1 MSPTPDDRLATYRA
15 KRSASRTPEPFGGRV
30 VAGGSVFVV
39 QKHAARSLH
48 WDLRLEL
55 DGVLLS
61 WAVPKGPSPNQA
73 DKRLAMQTED
83 HPLDY
88 AEFEGVIPKGEYG
101 AGAMIVW
108 DRGIW
113 TPVEDPREGLEKGK
127 LLFELHGHKLLG
139 RWTLVKKR
147 QSERSWLLIK
157 ERDAY
162 MDPEKSTEDYPDD
175 SIYSG
180 LTVDEFPK
188 ADEHAERIAAK
199 LEPLGAKKRALGA
212 DDVDLMLATTEDRPF
227 SRKGWIFELKYDG
240 YRLLAERAGKEAY
253 LRSRA
258 GHDLTVTF
266 PEIARAVRGLP
277 YEGVVLDGEVVV
289 PDAEGR
295 PSFQRLQKRGRILNR
310 DDALRAS
317 VELPALY
324 HAFDIVALEGF
335 DLRPLPLLA
344 RKEILREI
352 LPTVGPIRYSDH
364 IEEKGAALYAQV
376 EQMGLEGIVGK
387 QADAPYRGGRSKYW
401 IKVRTIKV
409 EDFVVVGWTE
419 PKGSRGGFG
428 ALHIARYE
436 GDDLVYAGSVGTG
449 FKDADLRDIHA
460 SLKAIEIA
468 KCACD
473 RGANAR
479 GGIPKGKAHH
489 WTKPELVIE
498 VTYKEMTEQGIV
510 RQPSFNRL
518 RPDKKP
524 SECRVEGIDDADLA
538 EVAELASGADVIE
551 GVEDTETHDGESEF
565 DAVPDDAERG
575 DPGGDDTDEDIGRR
589 SARSRKP
596 KNAPEK
602 SDARGRP
609 EKTSP
614 ARAGAGRTNAG
625 AERKVSFSNLTKV
638 FWPAEG
644 YTKGDLLDY
653 HRQIAEWMLEY
664 LQDRP
669 LVMTRYPD
677 GIDGK
682 SFFQKDAPPYAPE
695 WFRRVTLWSE
705 GSERELSY
713 FVAEDLDSLLY
724 VINLGTIPLHVWSS
738 RIATLATPD
747 WCILD
752 LDPKEAPFEDVI
764 EIARK
769 LHEICGEIG
778 LPSFVK
784 TSGSSGLH
792 VLVPLGRQL
801 TYDQSRDLGQL
812 LGQVVVAELPKIA
825 TLTRSPQRR
834 QGKVYVDFVQNGH
847 GRLLVAPFT
856 VRPLP
861 GAPVSTPLEWREV
874 NPRLRIEDH
883 TIASVPR
890 RMKRLG
896 EDPLRPVLD
905 LEPDLLGALDAL
917 TRWFD

>member
-1 MSPTPDDRLATYRA
+1 MTPSSQRDDRLSTYRA
-15 KRSASRTPEPFGGRV
+15 KRTASRTPEPFGGRV

-101 AGAMIVW
+101 AGSMIVW
-108 DRGIW
+108 DRGTW
-113 TPVEDPREGLEKGK
+113 TPLEDPHEGLEKGK

-139 RWTLVKKR
+139 RWTLVKTR
-147 QSERSWLLIK
+147 QSEKSWLLIK

-162 MDPEKSTEDYPDD
+162 MDPERSTEDYPDD

-180 LTVDEFPK
+180 LTVDEFAR
-188 ADEHAERIAAK
+188 ADERAEQLKARLEELGAK
-199 LEPLGAKKRALGA
+199 PRPLGA
-212 DDVDLMLATTEDRPF
+212 DEVTLMLASIEDKPF

-240 YRLLAERAGKEAY
+240 YRLLAERTGKEAY

-277 YEGVVLDGEVVV
+277 YEGVVIDGEVVV
-289 PDAEGR
+289 PDAEGK
-295 PSFQRLQKRGRILNR
+295 PSFQRLQGRGRILNR

-317 VELPALY
+317 VERPALY

-335 DLRPLPLLA
+335 DLRSLTLLE
-344 RKEILREI
+344 RKQILRDI
-352 LPTVGPIRYSDH
+352 LPTVGPIRYADH
-364 IEEKGAALYAQV
+364 IAEQGEAMYRQV

-387 QADAPYRGGRSKYW
+387 QADSPYRGGRSKSW
-401 IKVRTIKV
+401 LKVRTTKV

-419 PKGSRGGFG
+419 PKGARSGFG
-428 ALHIARYE
+428 ALHMARYE
-436 GDDLVYAGSVGTG
+436 SDELVYAGSVGTG
-449 FKDADLRDIHA
+449 FKDKDLRDILA
-460 SLKAIEIA
+460 SLREIEIP

-473 RGANAR
+473 RGAV
-479 GGIPKGKAHH
+479 PKGKGHH
-489 WTKPELVIE
+489 WVKPELVVE
-498 VTYKEMTEQGIV
+498 VEYKEMTDQGLA
-510 RQPSFNRL
+510 RHPSFNRL
-518 RPDKKP
+518 RTDKKP
-524 SECRVEGIDDADLA
+524 RDCRVEQIDEPEAAA
-538 EVAELASGADVIE
+538 ETPPDEKKKSTKRRTPK
-551 GVEDTETHDGESEF
+551 VEKVE
-565 DAVPDDAERG
+565 ER
-575 DPGGDDTDEDIGRR
+575 TQ
-589 SARSRKP
+589 
-596 KNAPEK
+596 
-602 SDARGRP
+602 
-609 EKTSP
+609 
-614 ARAGAGRTNAG
+614 
-625 AERKVSFSNLTKV
+625 ERKVPFSNLDKV
-638 FWPAEG
+638 FWPQEG
-644 YTKGDLLDY
+644 YTKGDLIEY
-653 HRQIAEWMLEY
+653 HRKIAEWMLPY

-677 GIDGK
+677 GIEGK
-682 SFFQKDAPPYAPE
+682 SFFQKDAPKHAPD

-713 FVAEDLDSLLY
+713 FVADDLESLLY

-738 RIATLATPD
+738 RIETLSQPD

-752 LDPKEAPFEDVI
+752 LDPKEAPFSDVV

-769 LHEICGEIG
+769 LHEICEEIG
-778 LPSFVK
+778 LPSFIK

-792 VLVPLGRQL
+792 VLLPLGRKL
-801 TYDQSRDLGQL
+801 TYEQSRDLGQL
-812 LGQVVVAELPKIA
+812 IGRVVVGELPQIA
-825 TLTRSPQRR
+825 TLTRNPELR

-861 GAPVSTPLEWREV
+861 GAPVSMPLEWREV
-874 NPRLRIEDH
+874 NGRLSIADH
-883 TIASVPR
+883 TIASAPR

-896 EDPLRPVLD
+896 ADPLRPVLD
-905 LEPDLLGALDAL
+905 TESDLLGALDKL

>member
-1 MSPTPDDRLATYRA
+1 MSPSRDDRLATYRA
-15 KRSASRTPEPFGGRV
+15 KRTASRTPEPFGGRV
-30 VAGGSVFVV
+30 VAGGNVFVV

-83 HPLDY
+83 HPLEY

-113 TPVEDPREGLEKGK
+113 KPLEDPHEGMEKGK
-127 LLFELHGHKLLG
+127 LLFELHGHKLVG
-139 RWTLVKKR
+139 RWTLVKTR
-147 QSERSWLLIK
+147 QSEKSWLLIK

-162 MDPEKSTEDYPDD
+162 MDPDKSTEDYPDD

-180 LTVDEFPK
+180 LTVDEFPR
-188 ADEHAERIAAK
+188 ADEHAERIAER
-199 LEPLGAKKRALGA
+199 LEALGAKKRVLGA
-212 DDVDLMLATTEDRPF
+212 DDVTLLLASTEDRPF

-258 GHDLTVTF
+258 GNDLTVTF

-277 YEGVVLDGEVVV
+277 YEGIVLDGEVVV

-295 PSFQRLQKRGRILNR
+295 PSFQRLQGRGRILNR

-317 VELPALY
+317 VERPALY
-324 HAFDIVALEGF
+324 YAFDIVALEGF

-344 RKEILREI
+344 RKEILRDI
-352 LPTVGPIRYSDH
+352 LPTVGPIRYADH
-364 IEEKGAALYAQV
+364 IVEQGEAMYRQV

-387 QADAPYRGGRSKYW
+387 QADSPYRGGRSKCW
-401 IKVRTIKV
+401 VKIRTTKVD
-409 EDFVVVGWTE
+409 DFVVVGWTE

-449 FKDADLRDIHA
+449 FKDAELREILA
-460 SLKAIEIA
+460 SLEKIEIPR
-468 KCACD
+468 CPCD
-473 RGANAR
+473 GGAV
-479 GGIPKGKAHH
+479 PKGKTHH
-489 WTKPELVIE
+489 WVRPEMVVE
-498 VTYKEMTEQGIV
+498 VTYKELTDQGLA
-510 RQPSFNRL
+510 RQPSFGRL
-518 RPDKKP
+518 RPDKDP
-524 SECRVEGIDDADLA
+524 SECRIEATEVEEVSGDDGDVEPPSPAPESKNQSSKA
-538 EVAELASGADVIE
+538 EVIE
-551 GVEDTETHDGESEF
+551 D
-565 DAVPDDAERG
+565 
-575 DPGGDDTDEDIGRR
+575 
-589 SARSRKP
+589 
-596 KNAPEK
+596 
-602 SDARGRP
+602 
-609 EKTSP
+609 
-614 ARAGAGRTNAG
+614 
-625 AERKVSFSNLTKV
+625 RKVAYTNLGKV
-638 FWPAEG
+638 FWPEEG
-644 YTKGDLLDY
+644 YTKGDLIEY
-653 HRQIAEWMLEY
+653 HRLVAEWMLVY

-677 GIDGK
+677 GIEGK
-682 SFFQKDAPPYAPE
+682 SFFQKDAPPYAPD

-724 VINLGTIPLHVWSS
+724 VINLGTIPLHIWSS
-738 RIATLATPD
+738 RIETLAFPD

-752 LDPKEAPFEDVI
+752 LDPKQAPFEDVI

-769 LHEICGEIG
+769 LHEICEEID

-792 VLVPLGRQL
+792 VLVPLGRKL

-812 LGQVVVAELPKIA
+812 LGQVVVGELPKIA
-825 TLTRSPQRR
+825 TLTRNPERR

-874 NPRLRIEDH
+874 NSRLRIEDH
-883 TIASVPR
+883 TIESVPR

-896 EDPLRPVLD
+896 KDPLRPVLD
-905 LEPDLLGALDAL
+905 LEPDLLGALDRL